1 MRVMIAALTLALAAC
16 DDGESE
22 RMAAA
27 LAEVQQEREARR
39 VAEEAKQERLR
50 AWEAEHG
57 VTIATMCEHESRMY
71 EDVRTAWAQDG
82 DPDTFTDREKAY
94 RQELM
99 DKLNADF
106 AAMTG
111 GPNYEDVYLT
121 FVTLTSQ
128 NGGTP
133 CR

>member
-1 MRVMIAALTLALAAC
+1 MRVMIVALVLALTAC
-16 DDGESE
+16 GESE
-22 RMAAA
+22 AMKEAR
-27 LAEVQQEREARR
+27 AEVQAEREERR
-39 VAEEAKQERLR
+39 LAEEAKEERLR

-71 EDVRTAWAQDG
+71 EDVRTAWARDG

-121 FVTLTSQ
+121 FVTLTSK